1 MNCYLHADRQ
11 AELHCASC
19 GNLICEACDVQLA
32 DHHVCKK
39 CLAEAE
45 AVPAQLAV
53 TATANRETR
62 AARGFNFGLITFAVV
77 VGGMMGFVGGQISHR
92 HHDLEGIF
100 FAILCAL
107 GSGFGIYLVGALMAV
122 MVVPRADIKERGGV
136 LGLFGITDYGAAMF
150 WTLLVAAIFWICN

>member
-19 GNLICEACDVQLA
+19 GNLICEACDVRLA

-45 AVPAQLAV
+45 AVPPQLAV
-53 TATANRETR
+53 TATRETR
-62 AARGFNFGLITFAVV
+62 SARGLNFGLITFALVI
-77 VGGMMGFVGGQISHR
+77 GGLMGAVGGQVYHR
-92 HHDLEGIF
+92 RMDMEGLLLAIF
-100 FAILCAL
+100 WALC
-107 GSGFGIYLVGALMAV
+107 SGFGLYLTGALMAV
-122 MVVPRADIKERGGV
+122 MIVPSSAIKAKGGV

-150 WTLLVAAIFWICN
+150 WTLLVAALVWFCN